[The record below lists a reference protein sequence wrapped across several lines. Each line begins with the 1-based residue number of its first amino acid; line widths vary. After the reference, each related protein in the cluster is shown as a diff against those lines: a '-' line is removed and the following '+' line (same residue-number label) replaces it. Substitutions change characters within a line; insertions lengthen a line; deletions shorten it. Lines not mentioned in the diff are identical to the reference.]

1 MGQIYLP
8 KLIPDSTSVL
18 NGVTVHKYFLKDH
31 NVNKIT
37 LPPLRQKPLIGVTIH
52 NTEDLP
58 RAEDD
63 GEQYTRATLNG
74 NMGTVRTHYY
84 TDDLCAWQNLED
96 TRCNWTCADG
106 TGPGNMQTIAIECIM
121 SGRDGAENTK
131 ARDNAARLAAYLLH
145 KNGLTADN
153 LYTHTYWLHV
163 KDGHTKL
170 SDTANIDKW
179 CVAPHTYKNCPLY
192 IIPDWIGFKK
202 LADEYI
208 KQLGGKSVTIADK
221 PDSSFKVR
229 VLDVALNIRSAPG
242 TQSPKVG
249 CITDGGIYTIVN
261 TATVGNVQWGR
272 LKSGA
277 GWISLGEKYVVKL

>member
-31 NVNKIT
+31 NVNGIT
-37 LPPLRQKPLIGVTIH
+37 LPPLRTKPLIGVTIH

-58 RAEDD
+58 RVEDD
-63 GEQYTRATLNG
+63 GEQYTRATLND

-84 TDDLCAWQNLED
+84 TDDLCACQNLED

-131 ARDNAARLAAYLLH
+131 ARNNAARLAAYLLH

-179 CVAPHTYKNCPLY
+179 CVAPHAYKNCPLY

-202 LADEYI
+202 LADGYI
-208 KQLGGKSVTIADK
+208 KKLGGSSVVSGGT
-221 PDSSFKVR
+221 FLVR
-229 VLDVALNIRSAPG
+229 ILDPALNIRAQPSLTARING
-242 TQSPKVG
+242 VIRGK
-249 CITDGGIYTIVN
+249 GIYTIVA
-261 TATVGNVQWGR
+261 TAHEGNILWGK

-277 GWISLGEKYVVKL
+277 GWISLGSKYVKKL